1 MLEKRKIRK
10 LKIDFSWVIIGLCF
24 LMVFVSMGFCSSG
37 RSLYLTAITGA
48 LGIPRGAFSL
58 NNTFRFITTTIV
70 NLFFGKLVYRYG
82 TKKLICAGF
91 ACLIAFALM
100 NAAATNLLTFYI
112 AGVLLGVGLS
122 WTGTTM
128 VSTII
133 NRWCKKNKATF
144 TGAVLAANGIG
155 GAVAVQILSPI
166 IFMEGNPFGY
176 RTSYQLVAL
185 LLAIMLLLILILYRE
200 PPKASDEEMKAVPG
214 KKKKIRGT
222 GWVGMEYEEA
232 IRKPYLYVTLACMFL
247 TGMVL
252 QGLSGIAAPH
262 MYDIGLDV
270 DYVAVLVSISGILLS
285 CSKFLTGY
293 LYDRFGMRISMNICL
308 ISAFVSM
315 AILSVLTNTPVGRV
329 LAFIRTIFG
338 ALALPLETVMLP
350 IFATEFFGN
359 KPFEKLVGIFVSVS
373 AAGFAVGSPFGN
385 VCYDIFGDYKIA
397 FMIFAILMLFVA
409 VALQFALAAANR
421 DKKVILEKMSR
432 ESSEKV

>member
-10 LKIDFSWVIIGLCF
+10 GKIDYSWVIIGLCF
-24 LMVFVSMGFCSSG
+24 LMVFVSLGFCSGG

-58 NNTFRFITTTIV
+58 NNTFRFVTTTIV
-70 NLFFGKLVYRYG
+70 NLFFGKMVYRFG

-91 ACLIAFALM
+91 VCLIAFALM

-185 LLAIMLLLILILYRE
+185 LLAIVLLLILILYRE
-200 PPKASDEEMKAVPG
+200 PPKASDEEMKAVPS
-214 KKKKIRGT
+214 KKKKIRGA

>member
-1 MLEKRKIRK
+1 MEKRKIRK
-10 LKIDFSWVIIGLCF
+10 GKIDYSWVIIGLCF
-24 LMVFVSMGFCSSG
+24 LMVFVSLGFCSGG

-58 NNTFRFITTTIV
+58 NNTFRFVTTTIV
-70 NLFFGKLVYRYG
+70 NLFFGKMVYRFG

-91 ACLIAFALM
+91 VCLIAFALM

-185 LLAIMLLLILILYRE
+185 LLAIALLLILFLYRE
-200 PPKASDEEMKAVPG
+200 PPKESDEEMKTVPG